1 MPMDCSK
8 IVVVC
13 PHCGSEYLPS
23 EILMEDGLLG
33 DVSNIVKTSQGKIV
47 GYSGTSLNI
56 KDEYVCDYCNKPFEV
71 RGKLHLE
78 SFPKEEFDEESTTP
92 LFKDRID
99 LPED

>member
-1 MPMDCSK
+1 MLMDCSK

-13 PHCGSEYLPS
+13 PHCGAEYLPS

-33 DVSNIVKTSQGKIV
+33 DVSNIVKTSNGRLV
-47 GYSGTSLNI
+47 GYNGTPLNI
-56 KDEYVCDYCNKPFEV
+56 EDDYVCDYCSKPFGV
-71 RGKLHLE
+71 RGRLCLE
-78 SFPKEEFDEESTTP
+78 SFPKDEFEEESITP